1 MLDHRLETLEARAL
15 FSTVTL
21 LNGMP
26 AASEP
31 PARVIEIE
39 PISSWGNDGHLPVDE
54 PASLED
60 LTPPP
65 IEQPGPDDDMYSF
78 VPGVDDALYEE
89 GEVPFDL
96 DEPQQSGVTSSTD
109 APAAAAAPAPRSSWI
124 GEPDHRG
131 RGQGLEHARVKAS
144 FIGEARPS
152 YRDLQL

>member
-60 LTPPP
+60 LTPPAL
-65 IEQPGPDDDMYSF
+65 EEPGPDDDMYSF
-78 VPGVDDALYEE
+78 LPGEDDAVYEDDD
-89 GEVPFDL
+89 VPFSF
-96 DEPQQSGVTSSTD
+96 DEPQEDAVTSSTD
-109 APAAAAAPAPRSSWI
+109 GPSAPVASTRVTWLNDDHTGGSGIEQARIKSSFVS
-124 GEPDHRG
+124 E
-131 RGQGLEHARVKAS
+131 V
-144 FIGEARPS
+144 RPS